1 LNGVTENFS
10 MRCLRPLRCT
20 AAFSGTHY
28 SGLSWTTKLPTAAL
42 FAYRGG
48 CLGREAAIAVGTISK
63 RDPKLYFPTRNR
75 GEYEIVC
82 RPTLM
87 HTPETLRDLLYRS
100 KQPRKLK
107 S

>member
-1 LNGVTENFS
+1 VYRG
-10 MRCLRPLRCT
+10 
-20 AAFSGTHY
+20 FSGTHY
-28 SGLSWTTKLPTAAL
+28 SGLSWTTKLSTAAL

-48 CLGREAAIAVGTISK
+48 CLGRKAAIAVGTISK
-63 RDPKLYFPTRNR
+63 RDPKLYFPTQNR

-82 RPTLM
+82 RPTLIDVEM
-87 HTPETLRDLLYRS
+87 HTPETLRDLLYRG